1 MSILN
6 QGLLITV
13 FGMALVFVMILALW
27 GIMVLLV
34 KLTNKPEPE
43 EQEEEKPID
52 ESAITEPA
60 PAIDQ
65 QGALAAAIA
74 VAYALKSQD
83 TSSAYAPRPDAGES
97 KENPWLTAGRTQQLY
112 SNTIRGRNR

>member
-1 MSILN
+1 
-6 QGLLITV
+6 
-13 FGMALVFVMILALW
+13 MALVFVMILALW

-43 EQEEEKPID
+43 EEVEPIA

-60 PAIDQ
+60 PASDQ
-65 QGALAAAIA
+65 HGALAAAIA
-74 VAYALKSQD
+74 VAYALKSQE

>member
-34 KLTNKPEPE
+34 KLTNKAEPE
-43 EQEEEKPID
+43 EEEPID

-60 PAIDQ
+60 PASDQ
-65 QGALAAAIA
+65 NGALAAAIA

-83 TSSAYAPRPDAGES
+83 TSSPYAPRPDGCEN
-97 KENPWLTAGRTQQLY
+97 KENPCLTADRTRQLY
-112 SNTIRGRNR
+112 SNSSGRRHR

>member
-43 EQEEEKPID
+43 EEVEPID
-52 ESAITEPA
+52 ESAIAEPA

>member
-34 KLTNKPEPE
+34 KLTNKAEPE
-43 EQEEEKPID
+43 EEDEPID

-60 PAIDQ
+60 PASDPH
-65 QGALAAAIA
+65 GALAAAIA

>member
-34 KLTNKPEPE
+34 KLTNKAEPE
-43 EQEEEKPID
+43 EEEPID

-60 PAIDQ
+60 PASDQ
-65 QGALAAAIA
+65 HGALAAAIA
-74 VAYALKSQD
+74 VAYALKSQE

>member
-43 EQEEEKPID
+43 VEEEPID

-60 PAIDQ
+60 PASDQ
-65 QGALAAAIA
+65 HGALAAAIA
-74 VAYALKSQD
+74 VAYALKSQE

>member
-34 KLTNKPEPE
+34 KLTNKAEPE
-43 EQEEEKPID
+43 EEEPID

-60 PAIDQ
+60 PASDQ
-65 QGALAAAIA
+65 NGALVAAIA

>member
-34 KLTNKPEPE
+34 KLTNKAEPE
-43 EQEEEKPID
+43 EEEEEPID

-60 PAIDQ
+60 PASDQ
-65 QGALAAAIA
+65 HGALVAAIA

>member
-13 FGMALVFVMILALW
+13 FGMELVFVMILALW

-34 KLTNKPEPE
+34 KLTNKAEPE
-43 EQEEEKPID
+43 EEEPID

-60 PAIDQ
+60 PASDQ
-65 QGALAAAIA
+65 NGALVAAIA